1 MRKRFPEFGQTMRF
15 LVKAI
20 SGQPLLHVILENAER
35 AEGRI
40 FVAAYDEFSILK
52 DRDIGLSL
60 LTSLISEPRPA
71 RDCCVTRCMVGLQ
84 VARGFDDF

>member
-1 MRKRFPEFGQTMRF
+1 MRF

-52 DRDIGLSL
+52 DRGIGLSL
-60 LTSLISEPRPA
+60 LTSLISEPRAGQGLLCNPLYGWPTGCA
-71 RDCCVTRCMVGLQ
+71 RL
-84 VARGFDDF
+84 